1 MTFKGP
7 VDTRGRLLFALS
19 RSTCEK
25 RIADAKTIGWKALE
39 QSWQRDLDRIEALER
54 APGPLVG
61 VLHKPNTGKD

>member
-1 MTFKGP
+1 MRAKTPKFP
-7 VDTRGRLLFALS
+7 STAPRVS
-19 RSTCEK
+19 RQTCEA